1 MQLND
6 PWPAPYRVGL
16 RRNSDLN
23 VIMLNRFIAILI
35 LLLLSVALTSQA
47 RAQVSTTA
55 EQQQFVFAY
64 RLLQNGDTKT
74 SAQAFDKYLE
84 NFPKGERRGDALY
97 FRALIAWQQ
106 GERDKAALLLTDVP
120 DMKVVP
126 QHKVYFLRGR
136 IDVELNR
143 FDQALK
149 SLEPIKLEGLD
160 AGEKAS
166 VLYMR
171 GLAYKGAKNYTA
183 AAEQL
188 AAAAE
193 LNSSVKDRSLLEL
206 GRAQALLNK
215 PDDAIKSLEQC
226 LALGNSAV
234 AAEAARLAGDLAYGK
249 NDFDKAIGYYNVV
262 LSNHQTSPHFSPS
275 IMQTLWAQLYA
286 KQYNLLVGT
295 FDQYRAKLDINDR
308 ATAWFLAGR
317 AQQHLGRHREAIGL
331 FDAVVANR
339 TVAGIE
345 DQILYRMAESQFAL
359 SEFDAMGTTL
369 TRLAKEYDKS
379 PYNASG
385 DYLLAQADLKRSRPT
400 EAAARL
406 TAIISKGAEHPYYTT
421 ALLERAQLYTSGN
434 QLEPAAADYETYIK
448 LTEAP
453 DSKLQGKLES
463 IAKLTDLYYRLGKSD
478 KASEL
483 TQKLLATPNLPP
495 LLEQEAMFRQALLLI
510 QSEKLAEGGAML
522 ESLTKKHPQNAFIGQ
537 IHYYRG
543 LLAMNDGKV
552 EEAGKELEAAVTDAK
567 LPSEL
572 KANSLLLISM
582 RQREKGE
589 DDKAAESLGELE
601 KIITLERMRD
611 NDLMWLGRYYI
622 VKEPRSVFKYVTP
635 LIDGK
640 RKVTDAQKTEALFV
654 VGQGL
659 RAIKKLDLAIQSFKE
674 VEALGQGYG
683 LLARLEV
690 ARTQAEA
697 GKLSDSI
704 ESYRG
709 LMIAQDAGIAST
721 AMLESAQIQRQLAV
735 NLKAAG
741 DTEGADRANQEAYQL
756 LFRLTVLYTVPE
768 LSPTPELAHLERAEL
783 AAVIGKPDDSAT
795 SLKELRE
802 RFPEGPYAAYA
813 AALAM
818 IEKKETT
825 EAATQLRKLRQ
836 QKLDNRLAARVHAKL
851 RELEGNP

>member
-1 MQLND
+1 
-6 PWPAPYRVGL
+6 
-16 RRNSDLN
+16 
-23 VIMLNRFIAILI
+23 MLIR
-35 LLLLSVALTSQA
+35 LLSTCVLSLAFTA
-47 RAQVSTTA
+47 TVFAQTSTTA

-64 RLLQNGDTKT
+64 RLLQNGDTT
-74 SAQAFDKYLE
+74 NSAQAFDKYLE

-106 GERDKAALLLTDVP
+106 GQRDAAAKLLVDVP

-126 QHKVYFLRGR
+126 QHKLFFLRGR
-136 IDVELNR
+136 IDVEQSK
-143 FDQALK
+143 FDAALK
-149 SLEPIKLEGLD
+149 SLEPIKLDGLD
-160 AGEKAS
+160 ASEKGS

-183 AAEQL
+183 AVEQL
-188 AAAAE
+188 TAASQLE
-193 LNSSVKDRSLLEL
+193 SSVKDRSLLEL

-226 LALGNSAV
+226 LALGNTSV
-234 AAEAARLAGDLAYGK
+234 APEAARLAGDLAYGK
-249 NDFDKAIGYYNVV
+249 NDFEKAIRLYNTV
-262 LSNHQTSPHFSPS
+262 LANHQTSPHFQPA
-275 IMQTLWAQLYA
+275 ILQTLWAQLHS

-295 FDQYRAKLDINDR
+295 FDQYKAKIDVKDR

-317 AQQHLGRHREAIGL
+317 AQQQLGRHREAISL

-339 TVAGIE
+339 NIADIE
-345 DQILYRMAESQFAL
+345 DQILYRLAESQFAL

-369 TRLAKEYDKS
+369 ARLAKDHANS
-379 PYNASG
+379 TYNASG

-406 TAIISKGAEHPYYTT
+406 TAIVSKGSTHPYYATS
-421 ALLERAQLYTSGN
+421 LLERARIYASSN
-434 QLEPAAADYETYIK
+434 QLEPAAADYEAYIK
-448 LTEAP
+448 LAEAP
-453 DSKLQGKLES
+453 NSGLPGALETL
-463 IAKLTDLYYRLGKSD
+463 AKLTDLYYRLGKFKEAGD
-478 KASEL
+478 L
-483 TQKLLATPNLPP
+483 TQKLLASPNLPP
-495 LLEQEAMFRQALLLI
+495 QLEQEAMFRQALLLI
-510 QSEKLAEGGAML
+510 QTEKFNEGGAML
-522 ESLTKKHPQNAFIGQ
+522 EALTKKHPQNAFIGQ
-537 IHYYRG
+537 VHYYRG
-543 LLAMNDGKV
+543 LIAMGDNKIDD
-552 EEAGKELEAAVTDAK
+552 AAKELQAAVADAN
-567 LPSEL
+567 LPAEL

-589 DDKAAESLGELE
+589 DDQAAATLGELE
-601 KIITLERMRD
+601 KVITLDRMRD
-611 NDLMWLGRYYI
+611 IDLMWLGRYYI
-622 VKEPRSVFKYVTP
+622 VKEPRSAFKYVTP

-640 RKVTDAQKTEALFV
+640 RKVTDPQKTEALFI

-674 VEALGQGYG
+674 VEALGHGYG

-709 LMIAQDAGIAST
+709 LMIAQDAGVAST

-741 DTEGADRANQEAYQL
+741 DTEGASKANQDAYQL

-768 LSPTPELAHLERAEL
+768 LSPIPELAHLERAEV
-783 AAVIGKPDDSAT
+783 AGIIGKADDVAT
-795 SLKELRE
+795 SIKELRE
-802 RFPEGPYAAYA
+802 RFPEGPYAQYA
-813 AALAM
+813 VALEL
-818 IEKKETT
+818 ITKKQTT
-825 EAATQLRKLRQ
+825 EAATVLRKLRQ
-836 QKLDNRLAARVHAKL
+836 QKIDGRLAARVHAKL

>member
-1 MQLND
+1 ML
-6 PWPAPYRVGL
+6 YRFL
-16 RRNSDLN
+16 S
-23 VIMLNRFIAILI
+23 ILI
-35 LLLLSVALTSQA
+35 LFIAFAGIAVAQT
-47 RAQVSTTA
+47 STTA

-64 RLLQNGDTKT
+64 RLLQNGDTTT

-84 NFPKGERRGDALY
+84 NFPTGERRGDALY

-106 GERDKAALLLTDVP
+106 GQRDKASQFLINVP

-126 QHKVYFLRGR
+126 QHKLFFLRGR
-136 IDVELNR
+136 IDVELSR
-143 FDQALK
+143 FEQALK
-149 SLEPIKLEGLD
+149 SLEPIKLDGLD
-160 AGEKAS
+160 ASEKAS

-183 AAEQL
+183 AVEQL

-206 GRAQALLNK
+206 GRSQALLNK
-215 PDDAIKSLEQC
+215 PDEAIKALEQC
-226 LALGNSAV
+226 LALGNSSV
-234 AAEAARLAGDLAYGK
+234 AAEAARLAGDLAYGN
-249 NDFDKAIGYYNVV
+249 NDFEKAIGYYNTV
-262 LSNHQTSPHFSPS
+262 LANHQTSPHFSPS
-275 IMQTLWAQLYA
+275 IMQTLWAQLYS

-295 FDQYRAKLDINDR
+295 FDQYRAKLEINDR

-317 AQQHLGRHREAIGL
+317 AQQQLGRHREAIAL

-345 DQILYRMAESQFAL
+345 DQILYRMAESQYAL

-369 TRLAKEYDKS
+369 ARLAKEHEKS
-379 PYNASG
+379 TYNASG
-385 DYLLAQADLKRSRPT
+385 DYLLAQADLKRARPT

-406 TAIISKGAEHPYYTT
+406 TAIITKGDTHPYYTT
-421 ALLERAQLYTSGN
+421 ALLERAQLYTSSN
-434 QLEPAAADYETYIK
+434 QLEPAAADYETYLK
-448 LTEAP
+448 LAQAP
-453 DSKLQGKLES
+453 DAKLPGQLETL
-463 IAKLTDLYYRLGKSD
+463 AKLTDLYYRLGKF
-478 KASEL
+478 KETSEL
-483 TQKLLATPNLPP
+483 TQKLLESPNLPP
-495 LLEQEAMFRQALLLI
+495 LLEQEAMFRQALLLM
-510 QSEKLAEGGAML
+510 QSEKFNEGSAML
-522 ESLTKKHPQNAFIGQ
+522 EALSKKHPQNAFIGQ

-543 LLAMNDGKV
+543 LLAMGDGKV
-552 EEAGKELEAAVTDAK
+552 DDAARELEAAVADAK
-567 LPSEL
+567 LPDEL

-589 DDKAAESLGELE
+589 NDKAAATLGELE
-601 KIITLERMRD
+601 KVITLDRMRD
-611 NDLMWLGRYYI
+611 IDLMWLGRYYV

-640 RKVTDAQKTEALFV
+640 RKVTEAQKTEALFV

-697 GKLSDSI
+697 GKLSDAI

-721 AMLESAQIQRQLAV
+721 AMLESAQIQKQLAR

-741 DTEGADRANQEAYQL
+741 DTEGADRANQDAYQL
-756 LFRLTVLYTVPE
+756 LFRLTVLYAVPE

-783 AAVIGKPDDSAT
+783 AAVIGKAEDAAT

-802 RFPEGPYAAYA
+802 RFPEGPYASYA
-813 AALAM
+813 AALQM

-825 EAATQLRKLRQ
+825 AAATLLRQLRQ
-836 QKLDNRLAARVHAKL
+836 QKIDNRLAARVHAKL

>member
-1 MQLND
+1 MPQR
-6 PWPAPYRVGL
+6 A
-16 RRNSDLN
+16 
-23 VIMLNRFIAILI
+23 FAILI
-35 LLLLSVALTSQA
+35 SLSLLSAAAL
-47 RAQVSTTA
+47 AQTSTTA

-74 SAQAFDKYLE
+74 SAEAFDKYLE

-106 GERDKAALLLTDVP
+106 GQRDKASQLLIDVP
-120 DMKVVP
+120 DMKLVP
-126 QHKVYFLRGR
+126 QHKLHFLRGR

-143 FDQALK
+143 FEQALR
-149 SLEPIKLEGLD
+149 SLEPIRLDGLD
-160 AGEKAS
+160 AGEKGS

-193 LNSSVKDRSLLEL
+193 LDSSVKDRSLLEL
-206 GRAQALLNK
+206 GRSQALLSK
-215 PDDAIKSLEQC
+215 PDEALKALEQC
-226 LALGNSAV
+226 LALGNSSV

-249 NDFDKAIGYYNVV
+249 NDFEKAIGYYNTV
-262 LSNHQTSPHFSPS
+262 LSNHQTSPHFSPA
-275 IMQTLWAQLYA
+275 IMQTLWSQLYA
-286 KQYNLLVGT
+286 RQFNLLVGT

-317 AQQHLGRHREAIGL
+317 AQQQLGRHREAIAL

-359 SEFDAMGTTL
+359 SEFDAMGATIA
-369 TRLAKEYDKS
+369 RLAREHDKS

-385 DYLLAQADLKRSRPT
+385 DYLLAQADLKRARPT

-406 TAIISKGAEHPYYTT
+406 TSIITKGAAHPYYTT
-421 ALLERAQLYTSGN
+421 ALLERAQLYAGGN

-453 DSKLQGKLES
+453 DSKLTGRLES
-463 IAKLTDLYYRLGKSD
+463 LAKLTDLYYRMSKYTEAG
-478 KASEL
+478 EL
-483 TQKLLATPNLPP
+483 TQKLLASPNLPP
-495 LLEQEAMFRQALLLI
+495 LLEQEAMFRQALLLM
-510 QSEKLAEGGAML
+510 QGEKFSDGAAML
-522 ESLTKKHPQNAFIGQ
+522 EALSKKHPQNAFIGQ

-543 LLAMNDGKV
+543 LLAMGDGKV
-552 EEAGKELEAAVTDAK
+552 DDAARELEAAIGDAK
-567 LPSEL
+567 LPADL

-589 DDKAAESLGELE
+589 DDQAAATLGELE
-601 KIITLERMRD
+601 KVITLDRMRD
-611 NDLMWLGRYYI
+611 IDLMWLGRYYI

-640 RKVTDAQKTEALFV
+640 RKVGDAQKTEALFV

-721 AMLESAQIQRQLAV
+721 AMLESAQIQKQLAL

-741 DTEGADRANQEAYQL
+741 DTEGADRANQDAYQL
-756 LFRLTVLYTVPE
+756 LFRLTVLYAVPE

-783 AAVIGKPDDSAT
+783 AVILGKAEDGAT

-802 RFPEGPYAAYA
+802 RFPEGPYASYA
-813 AALAM
+813 AALQL
-818 IEKKETT
+818 IGKKETA
-825 EAATQLRKLRQ
+825 EAATLLRKLRQ
-836 QKLDNRLAARVHAKL
+836 QKLDHRLAARVHAKL